1 MLDSHSFASISDRT
15 IYLLFSKHRFD
26 ILFHLLCHV
35 FILTFGYQ
43 FLTDLFPTVDL
54 QRSSFFF
61 CSGKLPGAAGPEAG
75 LVRGT
80 RCPHTG
86 PPQAHFLRRWP
97 LPSCTKTHK
106 KPPWQPSGLPR
117 GLCFACVKKQTCSP
131 LPLCRHGARA
141 RPGAASAHFL
151 TRGAFGAARRAR
163 LQPAARWRRAPASCP
178 ASWAYSGVSN
188 RPA

>member
-1 MLDSHSFASISDRT
+1 MRRMEGFLLPLSARRRRPFQCNTTCLVKGRRHAGRACLPPCRPVWCGLF
-15 IYLLFSKHRFD
+15 LFS
-26 ILFHLLCHV
+26 L
-35 FILTFGYQ
+35 
-43 FLTDLFPTVDL
+43 
-54 QRSSFFF
+54 
-61 CSGKLPGAAGPEAG
+61 KLPRAAVPEAG
-75 LVRGT
+75 FVLGT

-97 LPSCTKTHK
+97 LPSCTKHT

-131 LPLCRHGARA
+131 LPLCRHGAGA

-163 LQPAARWRRAPASCP
+163 FQPAARWRRASASCA
-178 ASWAYSGVSN
+178 ASWAYSGLSN
-188 RPA
+188 RLA

>member
-1 MLDSHSFASISDRT
+1 MRRMEGF
-15 IYLLFSKHRFD
+15 LLPLSARRRRPFQCNTTCLVKGRRHAGRACLLPCRPVWRG
-26 ILFHLLCHV
+26 LFL
-35 FILTFGYQ
+35 
-43 FLTDLFPTVDL
+43 FL
-54 QRSSFFF
+54 
-61 CSGKLPGAAGPEAG
+61 
-75 LVRGT
+75 
-80 RCPHTG
+80 
-86 PPQAHFLRRWP
+86 PQTALRRRARSRLCAGDPLPPHRPATGAFFAARP

-163 LQPAARWRRAPASCP
+163 LQPAARWRRASASCA
-178 ASWAYSGVSN
+178 ASWAYSGLSN
-188 RPA
+188 RLA